1 MAITNFILALIF
13 LIAGTVLVALGLMDW
28 AIWLGVLALWS
39 MGNYIA
45 SKIDDLEK
53 KIDNNNKS

>member
-1 MAITNFILALIF
+1 MANYIF
-13 LIAGTVLVALGLMDW
+13 TFTLLIAGSILVAIGLFDW
-28 AIWLGVLALWS
+28 AIWLGILALWS

>member
-1 MAITNFILALIF
+1 MAITNYILALIF
-13 LIAGTVLVALGLMDW
+13 IIAGTILVAVGSLEW
-28 AIWLGVLALWS
+28 AIWVGILALWA
-39 MGNYIA
+39 MGNYLA

>member
-1 MAITNFILALIF
+1 MAYYIF
-13 LIAGTVLVALGLMDW
+13 TFTLLIAGSILVAIGLFDW
-28 AIWLGVLALWS
+28 AIWLGILALWG

-45 SKIDDLEK
+45 SKIDDIEK